1 MKFIKKMILEIQ
13 VVPVKKMMTFAMFF
27 SCILGYVVMAF
38 FPYFAS
44 EIVNYATTGDIRM
57 AFMNTFYLALSY
69 ILYESIFYVNYYLY
83 SRLQEYY
90 CTSLYDK
97 LFYKIYNSSRNFSLH
112 VDKGKILTLVGDD
125 IVNFCLLL
133 DSLTVFLS
141 TIFMVFLVFF
151 LVVKAHLVFAIIILI
166 STIFYVLF
174 IIYTTKRYTM
184 YFAEQKRHHD
194 VTNGI
199 YVEELNA
206 LKEIKTLPIKE
217 RLERKLKTVLNRYT
231 RAYYRKRKYLVR
243 NKNTSN
249 LFPQYTKVILYL
261 ILLVFMA
268 YFNAQIG
275 LVILI
280 IGYYDQLIECLSE
293 LLTSYQEIKEYSISV
308 DRVYDTLNYDDQISS
323 LFGQYSEEEVYG
335 SIDFRRV
342 SYLYNSRYVLDQ
354 VSFSIRPNTLNVI
367 VGESGSGKT
376 TLFDLLLRFYPVSE
390 GKIYLDGR
398 DIYDYSSNIYASNIT
413 MVKQNPFFYNMSIYQ
428 NLRLVNSS
436 KKRQI
441 AACKEVGIHDF
452 IMSLKKNYST
462 VLRQNARNLSGGQK
476 QLLAIARALLTDAE
490 ILLMDDITAS
500 LDPKTTIHIVALLK
514 RLKEDH
520 TILVITNRE
529 DLIRAADQIIYL
541 KDGVASCYKNMADWK
556 KQVDYEESDIL

>member
-231 RAYYRKRKYLVR
+231 RAYYKKRKYLVR

-308 DRVYDTLNYDDQISS
+308 DRVYDTLNYDDHISF

-541 KDGVASCYKNMADWK
+541 KDGVASCYKNVADWK

>member
-231 RAYYRKRKYLVR
+231 RAYYKKRKYLVR

-308 DRVYDTLNYDDQISS
+308 DRVYDTLNYDDHISF

-500 LDPKTTIHIVALLK
+500 LDPKTTIHIVSLLK

-520 TILVITNRE
+520 TILVITNPE

>member
-1 MKFIKKMILEIQ
+1 MKFIRKMILEIQ
-13 VVPVKKMMTFAMFF
+13 VVPVKKMMTFIMFF
-27 SCILGYVVMAF
+27 SCILGYVVMAL

-44 EIVNYATTGDIRM
+44 EIVNYATTGDICM
-57 AFMNTFYLALSY
+57 AFVNTFFLALSY
-69 ILYESIFYVNYYLY
+69 ILYESIFYINYYLY

-97 LFYKIYNSSRNFSLH
+97 LFYKIYNSSRTFSLH
-112 VDKGKILTLVGDD
+112 VDKGRILSLVGDD
-125 IVNFCLLL
+125 ILNFCLLL

-141 TIFMVFLVFF
+141 TIFMVFFVFF
-151 LVVKAHLVFAIIILI
+151 LVVKAHLVFALIILI

-184 YFAEQKRHHD
+184 HFAEQKKHHD
-194 VTNGI
+194 VTNDI

-206 LKEIKTLPIKE
+206 LKEIKTLPIKD
-217 RLERKLKTVLNRYT
+217 RLERKLQTVLNRYT
-231 RAYYRKRKYLVR
+231 RAYYKKRKYLVR

-249 LFPQYTKVILYL
+249 LFPQYTKVVLYL
-261 ILLVFMA
+261 ILLIFLA
-268 YFNAQIG
+268 YFNAKIG

-280 IGYYDQLIECLSE
+280 IGYYDQLMECLSE

-323 LFGQYSEEEVYG
+323 LFGQYSQKEVYG
-335 SIDFRRV
+335 AIDFRRV
-342 SYLYNSRYVLDQ
+342 SYLYNSRYVLNQ
-354 VSFSIRPNTLNVI
+354 VNLSIRPNTLNVI

-398 DIYDYSSNIYASNIT
+398 DIYDYSSSIYASNIT

-500 LDPKTTIHIVALLK
+500 LDPKTTNHIVSLLK

-529 DLIRAADQIIYL
+529 DLIRIANQIIYL
-541 KDGVASCYKNMADWK
+541 KNGTATCFKNMNDWK
-556 KQVDYEESDIL
+556 KWVDYEESDIL

>member
-1 MKFIKKMILEIQ
+1 MKFIKKILLEIQ

-151 LVVKAHLVFAIIILI
+151 LVVKAHLVFTIIILI

-231 RAYYRKRKYLVR
+231 RAYYKKRKYLVR

-308 DRVYDTLNYDDQISS
+308 DRVYDTLNYDDHISF

>member
-57 AFMNTFYLALSY
+57 AFMNTFFLALAY

-231 RAYYRKRKYLVR
+231 RAYYKKRKYLVR

-308 DRVYDTLNYDDQISS
+308 DRVYDTLNYDDHISF

>member
-13 VVPVKKMMTFAMFF
+13 VVPIKKMMTFAMFF

-231 RAYYRKRKYLVR
+231 RAYYKKRKYLVR

-308 DRVYDTLNYDDQISS
+308 DRVYDTLNYDDHISF

-376 TLFDLLLRFYPVSE
+376 TLFDLLLRFYPVSD

>member
-1 MKFIKKMILEIQ
+1 
-13 VVPVKKMMTFAMFF
+13 
-27 SCILGYVVMAF
+27 
-38 FPYFAS
+38 
-44 EIVNYATTGDIRM
+44 
-57 AFMNTFYLALSY
+57 
-69 ILYESIFYVNYYLY
+69 
-83 SRLQEYY
+83 
-90 CTSLYDK
+90 
-97 LFYKIYNSSRNFSLH
+97 
-112 VDKGKILTLVGDD
+112 
-125 IVNFCLLL
+125 
-133 DSLTVFLS
+133 
-141 TIFMVFLVFF
+141 
-151 LVVKAHLVFAIIILI
+151 
-166 STIFYVLF
+166 
-174 IIYTTKRYTM
+174 
-184 YFAEQKRHHD
+184 
-194 VTNGI
+194 
-199 YVEELNA
+199 
-206 LKEIKTLPIKE
+206 
-217 RLERKLKTVLNRYT
+217 
-231 RAYYRKRKYLVR
+231 
-243 NKNTSN
+243 
-249 LFPQYTKVILYL
+249 
-261 ILLVFMA
+261 MA

-308 DRVYDTLNYDDQISS
+308 DRVYDTLNYDDHISF

-500 LDPKTTIHIVALLK
+500 LDPKTTIHIVSLLK